1 MTKPLTIY
9 KASAGS
15 GKTFTLATE
24 YIKLL
29 VRDPQAYRKTLAV
42 TFTNKATEEMKMRI
56 LSQLYGIWRGLPES
70 KPYLDKVCEKLN
82 ASPKFVAAQAGKALK
97 NLLHNYSYFRVE
109 TIDSFFQSVLR
120 NLARELDLTA
130 NLRIELNDYQVE
142 EIAVDQLIENLKAT
156 DIMLQWLLKYI
167 MDTIEENHSWNVIS
181 QIKSFGKTI
190 FKDFY
195 KKNSQSLNT
204 IICEK
209 DFFENY
215 TSILRGKRKEVVE
228 HMQNIAESFFDT
240 IEAEGIL
247 PEEFAYA
254 NQGGLPSF
262 FQKLR
267 QGDLDKV
274 TIGPRI
280 IDAIG
285 NPEKWCKKTSPQKEL
300 IYQLADGELGKI
312 VQYAYETFPKQY
324 YIYKSAG
331 LTLRHLSQLRLLDS
345 IEKKVRELN
354 TESNRFLLSDTQ
366 KLLNDL
372 IEGSDSPFIFEKI
385 GSQLEHIMIDEFQD
399 TSTVQ
404 WQNFKVLLEEAM
416 SHADS
421 ENLIVGDVK
430 QSIYRWRSGD
440 WRLLANIKNEFTNA
454 DQRLQIETLSTN
466 YRSSTNV
473 INFNNAFFAEAA
485 KTEEVEAYD
494 DIHQDTRKGQQ
505 VDGLVSINLL
515 PQKDYQQ
522 CMLAA
527 LTQQVTVL
535 FQQGAKATDI
545 AILVRTNSLIPLIA
559 NYFMDNMPNVKIVSD
574 EAFRLDASPA
584 VRAIIEALRALN
596 HPEDDIARAY
606 LLKVCYPADAMHT
619 ILRDK
624 ALPAAFTEHMDTLK
638 RMPLYELTEQ
648 LYAIFQLE
656 NMDGQSAYLCGFF
669 DQVAN
674 FVGDN
679 ASDINS
685 FLKEW
690 DDSICG
696 KTIQSPEIDGI
707 RLISIHK
714 SKGLEF
720 AHVLIPFCDWRLEQ
734 KDVLWCHPEEA
745 PFNMLPIVPIDFSKS
760 GMENTIYYK
769 DYEEE
774 HGQNAVDNLNLLY
787 VAFTRAAHNLFVW
800 GKRKSSN
807 SRSALIEIV
816 LPKIVPLLDGATID
830 GEQDIEVPLCLTFG
844 HISMPSE
851 EKKTESANPF
861 LTPAEPVDVGIHIYE
876 KKVNF
881 RQSNN
886 SKMFVTAADEDAQQQ
901 NNYIQLGNILH
912 NVFSTIKTT
921 EDVDAA
927 LKQLELDGVI
937 YDKQI
942 TKERVEDLIRKRLK
956 DPRVMT
962 WFNPKAN
969 WILYNECTILL
980 PDGQERRPDRVMTN
994 GNETIVVDFKFG
1006 HERNEHY
1013 DQVREY
1019 MHLLQQ
1025 MNMPVVKGY
1034 LWFVYSNIIIEVK

>member
-70 KPYLDKVCEKLN
+70 KPYLDNVCEKLD
-82 ASPKFVAAQAGKALK
+82 ASPEFVAAQAGIALK

-142 EIAVDQLIENLKAT
+142 EMAVDQLIENLTAT
-156 DIMLQWLLKYI
+156 DMMLQWLLKYI
-167 MDTIEENHSWNVIS
+167 MDRIEDNHSWNVIS
-181 QIKSFGKTI
+181 QIKNFGKTI

-195 KKNSQSLNT
+195 KKNSQSLNA
-204 IICEK
+204 IISEK
-209 DFFENY
+209 DFYENY
-215 TSILRGKRKEVVE
+215 TSILRNKRKEVVE

-240 IEAEGIL
+240 IEAEGVQ
-247 PEEFAYA
+247 PEDFAYA

-262 FQKLR
+262 FKKLR
-267 QGDLDKV
+267 EGDLDGV
-274 TIGPRI
+274 TIGTRI

-285 NPEKWCKKTSPQKEL
+285 NPEKWCKKTSPKKEL
-300 IYQLADGELGKI
+300 IYQLAISELGQI
-312 VQYAYETFPKQY
+312 VRYAYDTFPKQY
-324 YIYKSAG
+324 CIYKSAG
-331 LTLRHLSQLRLLDS
+331 LTLRHLSQLRLLES

-366 KLLNDL
+366 KMLNDL

-440 WRLLANIKNEFTNA
+440 WRLLAGIKNEFTNA

-466 YRSSTNV
+466 YRSSANV
-473 INFNNAFFAEAA
+473 ISFNNAFFAEAA

-494 DIHQDTRKGQQ
+494 DIHQDARKGQQ
-505 VDGLVSINLL
+505 PNGLVSINLL

-522 CMLAA
+522 CVLEA
-527 LTQQVTVL
+527 LTQQVEDL

-559 NYFMDNMPNVKIVSD
+559 NYFMDNMPSTKIVSD
-574 EAFRLDASPA
+574 EAFRLEASPA
-584 VRAIIEALRALN
+584 VRAIIEALRVLN

-606 LLKVCYPADAMHT
+606 LLKVCYPDDAIHT
-619 ILRDK
+619 SLRDK
-624 ALPAAFTEHMDTLK
+624 ALPAAFTDHMDTLK

-656 NMDGQSAYLCGFF
+656 NMNGQSAYLCAFF

-679 ASDINS
+679 TSDINS

-696 KTIQSPEIDGI
+696 KTIQSPEINGI

-734 KDVLWCHPEEA
+734 KDVLWCHPEEE

-774 HGQNAVDNLNLLY
+774 HGQNVVDNLNLLY

-800 GKRKSSN
+800 GKRKSSA
-807 SRSALIEIV
+807 SRSALIESV
-816 LPKIVPLLDGATID
+816 LPEIAPQLDGATID
-830 GEQDIEVPLCLTFG
+830 GEQDAEAPLTLTYG
-844 HISMPSE
+844 HISMPGE
-851 EKKTESANPF
+851 EKKKTGTNPF
-861 LTPAEPVDVGIHIYE
+861 LAPAEPVDVSIHIYE

-886 SKMFVTAADEDAQQQ
+886 SKMFVTATDEETQQQ
-901 NNYIQLGNILH
+901 NNYIQLGNVLH
-912 NVFSTIKTT
+912 NAFSTIKTT

-927 LKQLELDGVI
+927 LKQMELDGII
-937 YDKQI
+937 YDKQL
-942 TKERVEDLIRKRLK
+942 TKEHVEDMIRKRLT

-962 WFNPKAN
+962 WFNPKAR
-969 WILYNECTILL
+969 WTLYNECTILL
-980 PDGQERRPDRVMTN
+980 PDGQEKRPDRVMTN

-1006 HERNEHY
+1006 HERDEY
-1013 DQVREY
+1013 FDQVREY
-1019 MHLLQQ
+1019 MYLLQQ
-1025 MNMPVVKGY
+1025 MNMPGVKGY
-1034 LWFVYSNIIIEVK
+1034 LWFVYSNKIIEVK